1 MTMSNT
7 SNTTTTN
14 SNQNQVPSDLIPT
27 TRKQITL
34 EYASYKKEWACMLNP
49 SKFQPLKRS
58 QNEADFV
65 AEWQFYMIKIQTELQ
80 QFGHNF
86 AMKKVVSVFANYEI
100 LVPETKQL
108 PTSFD
113 DVLTIIADKDWYNS
127 KKVFNLRL
135 LWMEMYGIFRRT
147 FDFWLFDEANK

>member
-34 EYASYKKEWACMLNP
+34 EYALYKKEWACMLNP

-86 AMKKVVSVFANYEI
+86 SMKKAVSVFADYEI
-100 LVPETKQL
+100 LVTDIK
-108 PTSFD
+108 
-113 DVLTIIADKDWYNS
+113 
-127 KKVFNLRL
+127 
-135 LWMEMYGIFRRT
+135 
-147 FDFWLFDEANK
+147 